1 MEFPENDNNKLLHQ
15 NMNPREVEL
24 IQELTKVK
32 LESKSTLEFEDLEGY
47 ELPPRTQFSMLRKPA
62 VTFKFRQMTFNTA
75 CVRLFEGIQ
84 YIMPIVHP
92 EKKRIAVVMCKEEE
106 SASVQWSRKNNK
118 DDSWINRAIT
128 SEEFVMK
135 IYKMMGWN
143 YECRYKILGRV
154 ANSSTGLILLFDL
167 EDSIMFTPEK
177 REFVDPKTGET
188 KKREVKYYP
197 EQYREHIGKSFN
209 DYIATRQMNLFEDFQ
224 GYQGDIPQHMTF
236 NEEEQNSGNDDKSDF
251 GGASQS

>member
-1 MEFPENDNNKLLHQ
+1 MEFIEGNQGTSQQ

-24 IQELTKVK
+24 IQELTKVR
-32 LESKSTLEFEDLEGY
+32 LDSKSVLEFEDLDGY
-47 ELPPRTQFSMLRKPA
+47 ELPPRTQFSMLKKPSL
-62 VTFKFRQMTFNTA
+62 TFKFRQMTFNTA
-75 CVRLFEGIQ
+75 SVRLFEGIQ
-84 YIMPIVHP
+84 YILPIVHP
-92 EKKRIAVVMCKEEE
+92 EKKRIAVVMCCEEE
-106 SASVQWSRKNNK
+106 SASVQWSRQRTK
-118 DDSWINRAIT
+118 DDVWVNRAIT
-128 SEEFVMK
+128 SEEFIMK
-135 IYKMMGWN
+135 IYQMMGWN

-188 KKREVKYYP
+188 KKREIKYYP

-209 DYIATRQMNLFEDFQ
+209 DYVATRQLNLFEDFQ

-236 NEEEQNSGNDDKSDF
+236 NEDDTQTGDNYNPDA
-251 GGASQS
+251 GGAVV

>member
-1 MEFPENDNNKLLHQ
+1 MEFFENEHTKSSQQ
-15 NMNPREVEL
+15 NMNPKEVEL
-24 IQELTKVK
+24 IQELAKIRRD
-32 LESKSTLEFEDLEGY
+32 SKSTLEFEDLEGY
-47 ELPPRTQFSMLRKPA
+47 ELPPRTQFSMLKKPA
-62 VTFKFRQMTFNTA
+62 VSFKFRKMTFNTA

-84 YIMPIVHP
+84 YILPIVHP
-92 EKKRIAVVMCKEEE
+92 EKKRIAVVMCAEEE
-106 SASVQWSRKNNK
+106 SASVQWSKKRVRDNV
-118 DDSWINRAIT
+118 WINRTIT
-128 SEEFVMK
+128 SEDFIMK
-135 IYKMMGWN
+135 IYQMMNWN

-177 REFVDPKTGET
+177 REFIDPKTGEK

-224 GYQGDIPQHMTF
+224 GYQGDIPQYMTF
-236 NEEEQNSGNDDKSDF
+236 NETENKVLTDKNNIGSGV
-251 GGASQS
+251 